1 MIWAIYV
8 PLFLPFFLLKDC
20 PNAIVLVYEKRLL
33 QYRSIR
39 KKAITDLCFVTNIV
53 PLAKFPMLLYPKQQN
68 VKTLKQTLF
77 LVSQVTEVLRLESQ
91 SCPSAEKTRDSD
103 SSLAMG
109 PSLLEMLIKNMQD
122 SDIRFCSVAALRI
135 ELKA

>member
-1 MIWAIYV
+1 
-8 PLFLPFFLLKDC
+8 
-20 PNAIVLVYEKRLL
+20 
-33 QYRSIR
+33 
-39 KKAITDLCFVTNIV
+39 
-53 PLAKFPMLLYPKQQN
+53 MLLYPKQQN

-77 LVSQVTEVLRLESQ
+77 LVSEVTEVLRLESQ